1 MQSTLYLF
9 VNEPQTEF
17 KIGVTD
23 KIEDRYLRLS
33 SVWGNIDLTAS
44 CAVFA
49 SRREVC
55 GLEKTLH
62 FLLGKWKVEKPSN
75 LDGNSEWFLMDC
87 FDKAIEIIKIA
98 SKLRGEKSSSD
109 IFYGIDIPKVRE
121 RISDRKPKIVKK
133 NSSNLDIIKQHWGV
147 YEQSTIAIMDHPDR
161 KDAWLWVMDTSDVKV
176 SLFEVMLFRIQHVNI
191 SLVVN
196 TKTHGDMPLVENI
209 TVSKLQLEELKN
221 YDQLQPIHD
230 FIYNGILNIIN
241 QNQ

>member
-9 VNEPQTEF
+9 VNEPKTEF
-17 KIGVTD
+17 KIGITD

-33 SVWGNIDLTAS
+33 SVWGSIDLTAS
-44 CAVFA
+44 CTVFG

-87 FDKAIEIIKIA
+87 FDKAIEIIKTA
-98 SKLRGEKSSSD
+98 SKLRDEKSNSD

-121 RISDRKPKIVKK
+121 RIFAFKPKIVKK
-133 NSSNLDIIKQHWGV
+133 NSSNLDKIKQHWGV
-147 YEQSTIAIMDHPDR
+147 YEQSTIGITDHPDR
-161 KDAWLWVMDTSDVKV
+161 EDAWLWVMDTSDVKV
-176 SLFEVMLFRIQHVNI
+176 SLFETMIFRIPYVSI
-191 SLVVN
+191 SLVIN
-196 TKTHGDMPLVENI
+196 TITHDHTPLVEHI
-209 TVSKLQLEELKN
+209 TISKLMLAELKN

-230 FIYNGILNIIN
+230 FIYNGILNLIN